1 MYRNVVGCATQKWRS
16 GGTRLPVVLKVA
28 IHLAAAEGENGV
40 GAADSPEH
48 PGPFEAR
55 ADNGLAASLDDAR
68 PDKQVLLAELG
79 VAHAFGVLGE
89 ILGFG
94 EDLPGQIR
102 IGDWDGTER
111 ADQFLNL
118 ALVEVV
124 LLDGDPARP
133 LGLVQ
138 GE

>member
-1 MYRNVVGCATQKWRS
+1 M
-16 GGTRLPVVLKVA
+16 
-28 IHLAAAEGENGV
+28 
-40 GAADSPEH
+40 
-48 PGPFEAR
+48 
-55 ADNGLAASLDDAR
+55 
-68 PDKQVLLAELG
+68 LLAELG